1 MYEMRIY
8 LLNNTKPYRE
18 GDEEYSGDWFDCPVD
33 FEEIKEKLG
42 VEQEEQ
48 LLIADYEL
56 PFHVNTDTSIWG
68 VNENCR
74 KVQEIEGTPVG
85 NEIEIIQK
93 KWFYSFEDF
102 FENKEE
108 IRHYD
113 AYDGESLARILLTEE
128 QLYGEIPAALQNHI
142 DYASIGQELEAND
155 EYLFTTSGVFRYR

>member
-1 MYEMRIY
+1 MLFR
-8 LLNNTKPYRE
+8 
-18 GDEEYSGDWFDCPVD
+18 S
-33 FEEIKEKLG
+33 
-42 VEQEEQ
+42 
-48 LLIADYEL
+48 
-56 PFHVNTDTSIWG
+56 
-68 VNENCR
+68 
-74 KVQEIEGTPVG
+74 GTPVG

-108 IRHYD
+108 IHHYD

>member
-1 MYEMRIY
+1 MRIY

-48 LLIADYEL
+48 LLIADYEM

-108 IRHYD
+108 IRH
-113 AYDGESLARILLTEE
+113 
-128 QLYGEIPAALQNHI
+128 
-142 DYASIGQELEAND
+142 
-155 EYLFTTSGVFRYR
+155 